1 MIGIIGAGISGLS
14 LAYHLQKLD
23 IPYIL
28 LEASD
33 QAGGYIRTIKDN
45 STNHRTYILEQGPNS
60 IMIDQEI
67 QQIIEELGI
76 DEELLPSNEVSQ
88 NRYVFKNGKYRKL
101 PTKPSKLIFNRFFSF
116 SSKLAIF
123 KERRRPKQTLENET
137 LSQFFERRFSKE
149 IVDYAL
155 NPFVAGIYAGDPAQ
169 LLISKTFPQLHEYEQ
184 NYGSVIKG
192 MVKNKSIERRHTSS
206 FKQGMQTL
214 PKAFA
219 QKLDRLKLS
228 LRVTNVQKTNE
239 GYTIQT
245 DDEQTFQV
253 TQLVIAT
260 SAPAAQQ
267 FLTESFPAF
276 GQALGKIYYP
286 PMIAVHSTYKRD
298 AIKHPLDGFGGLNPK
313 TEGLYTAGSIW
324 TSAIF
329 SGRCPE
335 DEVLFTTFVGGTQ
348 SPQHTTNSKQ
358 VTLGKVHQELS
369 EHYQISASPLYQ
381 NLCKWDRAI
390 PQYDINILDAHH
402 IADELEQEQLFV
414 CANWK
419 DGISLPDCI
428 KKGKKLAEK
437 LAEKYPHKVVSEK

>member
-1 MIGIIGAGISGLS
+1 MMIGIIGAGISGLS
-14 LAYHLQKLD
+14 LAYHLQKQD

-28 LEASD
+28 LEASE
-33 QAGGYIRTIKDN
+33 QPGGYIRTIRDN
-45 STNHRTYILEQGPNS
+45 STNSRTYILEQGPNS
-60 IMIDQEI
+60 IMVDQEI

-76 DEELLPSNEVSQ
+76 DEDLLPSNDISQ
-88 NRYVFKNGKYRKL
+88 NRYIFKEGKYRRL
-101 PTKPSKLIFNRFFSF
+101 PAKPSKLLFNRFFSF

-123 KERRRPKQTLENET
+123 KERRRPKKDIENET

-169 LLISKTFPQLHEYEQ
+169 LLIHKTFAQLYEYEQ
-184 NYGSVIKG
+184 TYGSVIKG
-192 MVKNKSIERRHTSS
+192 LVKNKSIERRHTSS

-214 PKAFA
+214 PKGFA
-219 QKLDRLKLS
+219 QKLDHLRLGVS
-228 LRVTNVQKTNE
+228 VENIQKTGD
-239 GYTIQT
+239 GYTIQAN
-245 DDEQTFQV
+245 DEQTFQV

-260 SAPAAQQ
+260 SAPAAKQ
-267 FLTESFPAF
+267 FLNDSFPEF
-276 GQALGKIYYP
+276 SQALGKIYYP
-286 PMIAVHSTYKRD
+286 PMIAVHSAYKR
-298 AIKHPLDGFGGLNPK
+298 AAVKHPLDGFGGLNPK
-313 TEGLYTAGSIW
+313 VEGLYTAGSIW
-324 TSAIF
+324 SSSTF
-329 SGRCPE
+329 NGRCPE

-358 VTLGKVHQELS
+358 ITLGKVHQELS

-381 NLCKWDRAI
+381 NLCKWEQAI
-390 PQYDINILDAHH
+390 PQYDINILDAHR

-428 KKGKKLAEK
+428 KKGKKLATK
-437 LAEKYPHKVVSEK
+437 LAEKYSQKVLE

>member
-28 LEASD
+28 LEASE
-33 QAGGYIRTIKDN
+33 QAGGYIRTIQDN
-45 STNHRTYILEQGPNS
+45 STNHRAYVLEQGPNS
-60 IMIDQEI
+60 IMVDSEI

-76 DEELLPSNEVSQ
+76 DEELLPSNDVSQ
-88 NRYVFKNGKYRKL
+88 NRYIFKNGKYRKL
-101 PTKPSKLIFNRFFSF
+101 PAKPSKLLFNRFFSF

-123 KERRRPKQTLENET
+123 KERRRPKQTIENET

-155 NPFVAGIYAGDPAQ
+155 NPFVAGIYAGDPEQ
-169 LLISKTFPQLHEYEQ
+169 LLMHKTFAQLHEYEQ

-192 MVKNKSIERRHTSS
+192 LIKNKSVERRHTSS
-206 FKQGMQTL
+206 FKKGMQTL

-228 LRVTNVQKTNE
+228 LQVTNVQKTTS
-239 GYTIQT
+239 GYTIHT
-245 DDEQTFQV
+245 NDEQTFQV
-253 TQLVIAT
+253 NQLVVAT
-260 SAPAAQQ
+260 AAPAAQQ
-267 FLTESFPAF
+267 FLAESFPAF
-276 GQALGKIYYP
+276 SQALGKIYYP
-286 PMIAVHSTYKRD
+286 PMVAVHSTYKRD

-313 TEGLYTAGSIW
+313 IEGLYTAGSIW
-324 TSAIF
+324 TSSIF

-358 VTLGKVHQELS
+358 ITLGKVHQELS

-381 NLCKWDRAI
+381 NLCKWDQAI
-390 PQYDINILDAHH
+390 PQYDLNILDAHR

-428 KKGKKLAEK
+428 KKGKKLATK
-437 LAEKYPHKVVSEK
+437 LAEKYSPKVVNE